1 MNNVTGK
8 GSLSQQD
15 LVPNFLVRNSDNP
28 GTLSQPH
35 LSTLPITYQTV
46 VESSQ
51 SPFQEGKP
59 SHQNT
64 PLTFNLHSPYKAKL
78 KKGFRPTSRVA
89 PGDEF
94 KRNDQK

>member
-1 MNNVTGK
+1 MGWFA
-8 GSLSQQD
+8 
-15 LVPNFLVRNSDNP
+15 FLVRNSDNP